1 MGLAIKK
8 GDKVIVIAGK
18 GKGKT
23 GKILR
28 ISAKTKRVIVDN
40 VNLVKNMFVV
50 VLKMKLEE

>member
-23 GKILR
+23 GKIENQR
-28 ISAKTKRVIVDN
+28 
-40 VNLVKNMFVV
+40 
-50 VLKMKLEE
+50 